1 MEDGSKDCPRWTAGG
16 VCGES
21 KTSVGRRESGEQGD
35 WEQQEGA
42 QASVGPGKELGL
54 WPTSLE

>member
-1 MEDGSKDCPRWTAGG
+1 MEAKTVPGG
-16 VCGES
+16 RQVACVGNQ
-21 KTSVGRRESGEQGD
+21 KTSVGRGESGEQGD

-42 QASVGPGKELGL
+42 QASVGPRKELGL